1 MKVAASV
8 YNNHS
13 NQKKQALLPLVP
25 TDDSDE
31 SAEAIT
37 KTYTMDTDP
46 VGGNGAKCKMECR
59 ALTGTESLRTSHD
72 QLEETVG

>member
-25 TDDSDE
+25 ADDSDE

-37 KTYTMDTDP
+37 KTCTMDTDP
-46 VGGNGAKCKMECR
+46 TGGNGAKHKMECR
-59 ALTGTESLRTSHD
+59 VLTGSTNVKGKSRLGT
-72 QLEETVG
+72 